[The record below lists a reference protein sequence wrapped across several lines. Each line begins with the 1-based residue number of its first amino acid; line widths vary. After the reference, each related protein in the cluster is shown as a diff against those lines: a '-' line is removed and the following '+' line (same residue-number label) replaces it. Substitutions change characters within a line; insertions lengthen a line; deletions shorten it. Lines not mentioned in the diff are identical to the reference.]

1 MSKVF
6 VAFFDMLKSI
16 FEWFFKLTALTLILF
31 TIVYLYMGGNIW
43 KDIVM
48 TTVKFKIGMIW

>member
-16 FEWFFKLTALTLILF
+16 FEWSFKLTALALILF
-31 TIVYLYMGGNIW
+31 TIVYIYMGGNI
-43 KDIVM
+43 
-48 TTVKFKIGMIW
+48 

>member
-16 FEWFFKLTALTLILF
+16 FEWFFKLTALTLVLF
-31 TIVYLYMGGNIW
+31 TIVYLYMGGNI
-43 KDIVM
+43 
-48 TTVKFKIGMIW
+48 